1 MFIIHHRKKLL
12 IKFIH
17 CYIAR
22 LYIVVKIKYLLKING
37 VVSMGFKQINFR
49 IDDKLADELRTFAF
63 ERKTS
68 QTALICKYIEEG
80 LNKDKNQTNLD
91 EI

>member
-1 MFIIHHRKKLL
+1 
-12 IKFIH
+12 
-17 CYIAR
+17 
-22 LYIVVKIKYLLKING
+22 
-37 VVSMGFKQINFR
+37 MGFKQINFR

-68 QTALICKYIEEG
+68 QTTLICKYIEEG